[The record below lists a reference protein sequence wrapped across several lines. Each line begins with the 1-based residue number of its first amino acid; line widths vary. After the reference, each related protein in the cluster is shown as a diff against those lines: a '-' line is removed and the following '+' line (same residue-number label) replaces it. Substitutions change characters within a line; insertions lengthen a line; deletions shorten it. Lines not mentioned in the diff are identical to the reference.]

1 MNETAYKLFLT
12 KIFRDITSGATFCI
26 ELRDIIRRCRRSGF
40 EHPATVPQR
49 SRVHKTSRMAE
60 FTCRLGTP
68 SGEIVTRL
76 VEAAAAADA
85 RVQLERDGYKVFA
98 VTPVGGALNILRS
111 GGSNKGKVKQ
121 ADFLLFN
128 QQFSALLRAGIPVLQ
143 AIGLLKSRS
152 QSANL
157 RTVLVDVEE
166 KIKNGQPLSEAFEAQ
181 GIFPK
186 IYTASILSGEKSGA
200 LDDVLMRFVEY
211 LKRSVGVA
219 RKLRG
224 ALAYPAF
231 LLVAAAFMVAFL
243 TLYIVPRMSDLF
255 KSLSANRSLPT
266 ITLAVLWLSN
276 NLASNIWWIG
286 PLLIIVGLAL
296 FVWLRT
302 DSGRL
307 LLHKF
312 LLRLPVAGALIRQ
325 MATAQLARSLST
337 LLAGGITVPD
347 SWEIAS
353 QALNNLE
360 LRRKSQTVL
369 PMIREGRGF
378 TEALQQADWIPELGL
393 DMIGIGE
400 KSGSLRE
407 MLDEVA
413 GFYDAEAEVKLEQL
427 TTLLEPLIL
436 IVMAAIVL
444 AILLAI
450 YLPIIQTISAGPMSG
465 GRR

>member
-1 MNETAYKLFLT
+1 M
-12 KIFRDITSGATFCI
+12 S
-26 ELRDIIRRCRRSGF
+26 
-40 EHPATVPQR
+40 
-49 SRVHKTSRMAE
+49 E
-60 FTCRLGTP
+60 FICRLGTP
-68 SGEIVTRL
+68 SGDIVTRI
-76 VEAAAAADA
+76 VEASGAADA
-85 RVQLERDGYKVFA
+85 RFQLEREGFKVFA
-98 VTPVGGALNILRS
+98 VSSNQAGITSYLPF
-111 GGSNKGKVKQ
+111 GSTGKHRRVKQ
-121 ADFLLFN
+121 SDFLLFN
-128 QQFSALLRAGIPVLQ
+128 QQLSALLRAGIPVLQ
-143 AIGLLKSRS
+143 SISLLKARS
-152 QSANL
+152 GSPNL
-157 RTVLVDVEE
+157 REILADVEE
-166 KIKNGQPLSEAFEAQ
+166 KIKSGVPLSEAFESQ

-200 LDDVLMRFVEY
+200 LDDVLLRYVEY

-231 LLVAAAFMVAFL
+231 LVIASLFMLTFL
-243 TLYIVPRMSDLF
+243 TLYIVPKMSDLF
-255 KSLSANRSLPT
+255 KNLSASGGLPT
-266 ITLAVLWLSN
+266 ITVVVLAISTGI
-276 NLASNIWWIG
+276 ATNIWWLL
-286 PLLIIVGLAL
+286 PLALLIGLAL

-302 DSGRL
+302 EVGRL
-307 LLHKF
+307 ALHRL
-312 LLRLPVAGALIRQ
+312 LLRLPIAGQLIRQ

-347 SWEIAS
+347 SWDIAS

-360 LRRKSQTVL
+360 LRRRSQAVL

-378 TEALQQADWIPELGL
+378 TEALEKADWIPELAL

-413 GFYDAEAEVKLEQL
+413 AFYDAEAEVKLEQL

-436 IVMAAIVL
+436 IFMAGVVV

-450 YLPIIQTISAGPMSG
+450 YLPIIETISNGPMG
-465 GRR
+465 GRK